1 MRRQTWWFGIA
12 LVAAGAA
19 GVLSGGREPSQ
30 DMPSEDGTSH
40 TPGIATARME
50 FAVKDAWLES
60 TASAPK
66 ATIDAAPPTPLPKGS
81 FGRTADLLRE
91 RARAGDAAA
100 ARALYEGLQR
110 CATYTP
116 LLEGETVEER
126 AEIVTAQGIDTVRS
140 NVETLRE
147 SLRKRGEDASR
158 VRDPTIASLYEVN
171 LDRQRAR
178 SAECEGAGMIGHDDA
193 FEAHGLASDLDDPDM
208 RVSYWLQAFD
218 RRAPLAGMRSQR
230 ERGLAGLRRAL
241 AAGDWRALAAIGEIH
256 ETGWL
261 ALPSPELAYAYTYA
275 ASLGARGAG
284 LSPLPWHGRG
294 GDAADVILR
303 ERLDHL
309 GASLGPAAREA
320 ARAYGE
326 TRHAACCAGAP

>member
-1 MRRQTWWFGIA
+1 MRRQAWWFGIA
-12 LVAAGAA
+12 LVMAGAA
-19 GVLSGGREPSQ
+19 GVLSGGREPQ
-30 DMPSEDGTSH
+30 DMPPSDEASS
-40 TPGIATARME
+40 TPGVATAQAELASR
-50 FAVKDAWLES
+50 DAWRASNVPAS
-60 TASAPK
+60 TTSL
-66 ATIDAAPPTPLPKGS
+66 DAASSTPLPQGP

-116 LLEGETVEER
+116 LLEGETVEQR
-126 AEIVTAQGIDTVRS
+126 AEIMTAQGIDTVRS

-158 VRDPTIASLYEVN
+158 VRDPTIVSLYEVN

-178 SAECEGAGMIGHDDA
+178 SAECEGAGIIGPGDA
-193 FEAHGLASDLDDPDM
+193 FEVHGLASDLDDPDM

-284 LSPLPWHGRG
+284 LSPLPWHGHA

-303 ERLDHL
+303 ERLDYL
-309 GASLGPAAREA
+309 GASLDPAAREA

-326 TRHAACCAGAP
+326 ARYAACCVPGSP